1 MPIWKGNRHPMIR
14 ALKNYPLLYA
24 LVLPGI
30 LYYLIFYYVP
40 MFGIIIAFKDYSPF
54 QGIQGVLTADW
65 VGFLHFKNFF
75 TSYSFPQIMRNTL
88 LLGLY
93 NIVFGFPV
101 PVLLALLL
109 NEVWHKTFKKWVQ
122 TISYLPHFLSM
133 VVVVGILNLMLS
145 SDGGIINEVVKFFGY
160 ESITFMGEEKYY
172 RTIIIITQIWQQI
185 GWESIIFL
193 AAIVSIDTDQYEAA
207 IIDGASK
214 FRQIWH
220 ITLPGIMPVITIMFI
235 LRMGNILNGNYEL
248 ILLTYSPSTID
259 VADIIDTF
267 VYREGLVQMNFSYS
281 TAVGVF
287 KSTLS
292 ATLLLG
298 TNYIAKK
305 SGQNGIW

>member
-1 MPIWKGNRHPMIR
+1 MIR

-24 LVLPGI
+24 LVAPGI
-30 LYYLIFYYVP
+30 LYYLIFYYIP
-40 MFGIIIAFKDYSPF
+40 MFGIIIAFENYSPF
-54 QGIQGVLTADW
+54 QGINGIFTSEW

-75 TSYSFPQIMRNTL
+75 SSYSFPQVMRNTL

-93 NIVFGFPV
+93 NIIFGFPA
-101 PVLLALLL
+101 PILLALLL
-109 NEVWHKTFKKWVQ
+109 NEVWHKRFKKWVQ

-145 SDGGIINEVVKFFGY
+145 SDGGILNEVVKFFGY
-160 ESITFMGEEKYY
+160 EPIIFMGQEKYY
-172 RTIIIITQIWQQI
+172 RIVIMITQIWKQI

-193 AAIVSIDTDQYEAA
+193 AAIVSIDTDRYEAA

-214 FRQIWH
+214 FKQIWH
-220 ITLPGIMPVITIMFI
+220 ITLPGIMPIIAIMLI
-235 LRMGNILNGNYEL
+235 LRMGNILNGNFEL
-248 ILLTYSPSTID
+248 VLLTYSPSTID

-287 KSTLS
+287 KSVIS
-292 ATLLLG
+292 AILLLS
-298 TNYIAKK
+298 TNYIARK